1 MTLELRRPHLAR
13 VPMYLLVSLLVL
25 IPAAGSA
32 QNFSL
37 NFGDLL
43 QLAATDTPGV
53 GTWYPDRYPPCGF
66 ASQATAPD
74 YTNNVLEQD
83 ICASNF
89 QTPTPSF
96 FNTQGRKYDFIAN
109 TYSVSIL
116 LYVPQ
121 SWSKKNARL
130 AGFWATA
137 ADSTNAVGGDYPIIE
152 FQGPIT
158 SDAGGPGYY
167 PNGGVAGFYG
177 WNNST
182 STFNYIGL
190 PPGFKYNNW
199 VELTMTVVPGKNF
212 VYTVTALNAP
222 QGLSVKSPFS
232 DSAETGLANVILEAY
247 NYDSSYSVFWDN
259 LDFLANSLY
268 CK

>member
-1 MTLELRRPHLAR
+1 MTLELRRPYLAR

-158 SDAGGPGYY
+158 SDAGGPG
-167 PNGGVAGFYG
+167 
-177 WNNST
+177 
-182 STFNYIGL
+182 
-190 PPGFKYNNW
+190 PGFKYNNW